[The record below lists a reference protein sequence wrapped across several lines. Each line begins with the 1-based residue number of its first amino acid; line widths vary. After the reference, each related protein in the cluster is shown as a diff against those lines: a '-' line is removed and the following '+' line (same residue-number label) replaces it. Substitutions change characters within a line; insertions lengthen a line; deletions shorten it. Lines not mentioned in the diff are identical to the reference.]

1 MIGSGLMACTPTKR
15 AGMMLSGIVNL
26 SPQGLSG
33 VKILQ
38 P

>member
-15 AGMMLSGIVNL
+15 AEMMLLGIVNL